1 LLVAVIGALW
11 MLGTMT
17 GSGTGPGS
25 SAQAALQ
32 LGGQDRTN
40 IEAALRSEGLP
51 LPKTLELNSSGWLVA
66 TYELAPDE
74 FQGSGQDFAEKA
86 LLAIRNTMYRTKPM
100 HAYRV
105 TLNGPSPGPGLI
117 RRYGSARFIEG
128 GGSVEW
134 DAGK

>member
-1 LLVAVIGALW
+1 

-17 GSGTGPGS
+17 GSNS
-25 SAQAALQ
+25 STQAPIQ

-40 IEAALRSEGLP
+40 IEAALRSAGLP

-74 FQGSGQDFAEKA
+74 FRGSGQEFAEKA
-86 LLAIRNTMYRTKPM
+86 VLAIRNTMYQTKPTAM

-128 GGSVEW
+128 GSVKW